1 MIALRTTAHTFGAY
15 STVGVRYVIHRLA
28 QICAAGGA
36 GGPKPASSL
45 GESPTMGR
53 MHQPRTPVPHKPD
66 CTPNMDFLPIPRS
79 AASPWSSIPDRPWGR
94 VRLTL
99 GDDLLWEGH
108 LADIPDPENWGCICD
123 AGGGPTAYASGP

>member
-66 CTPNMDFLPIPRS
+66 CTPNMDFLPIP
-79 AASPWSSIPDRPWGR
+79 PVGCVTLELDPRPAMGQGPPHPGR
-94 VRLTL
+94 
-99 GDDLLWEGH
+99 
-108 LADIPDPENWGCICD
+108 
-123 AGGGPTAYASGP
+123 